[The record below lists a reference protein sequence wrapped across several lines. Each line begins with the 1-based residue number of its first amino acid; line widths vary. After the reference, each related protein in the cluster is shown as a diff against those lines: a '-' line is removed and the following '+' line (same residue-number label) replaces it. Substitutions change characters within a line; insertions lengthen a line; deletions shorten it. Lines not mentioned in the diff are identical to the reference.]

1 MRSIDETT
9 DSTSFRY
16 VPELRTH
23 LKAHDGQLAT
33 MGADADA
40 GLTIALRDTYAKVL
54 YLPLLGRNIMVQLG

>member
-9 DSTSFRY
+9 DATSFRY

-33 MGADADA
+33 VGADADA
-40 GLTIALRDTYAKVL
+40 GLTIALRDTYDQVL
-54 YLPLLGRNIMVQLG
+54 NVLLLGS